1 MTDKTDG
8 LLAQHHLLL
17 AIIHTE
23 WATRLDHK
31 VAAVI
36 IERYFGKFGN
46 ARASLRYL
54 AERTKATR
62 PNIIASVRRLTDR
75 GAFSVIRE
83 GVGTRPTEYA
93 LNFGFFASGI
103 AGDTST
109 SGIVHDTSCGI
120 ADDTSR
126 GSSGIAGD
134 TETYLPKPADKPVL
148 QVSRN
153 VDTPDPLP
161 SDGLAATAA
170 GSRDP
175 FEGFWNA
182 FPRKYQKPKARSAWS
197 NLAPDVSTAER
208 IIAAA
213 SAWAAH
219 YEKHPIDKKWMP
231 TPANWLSGERFDE
244 DLPEIYS
251 DPKEAAIARRTTK
264 ATSEPE
270 NTEEPAVEWCGEI
283 SPFVPS
289 GTHRIKVTAAST
301 IADGDGELLSL
312 VLDIDDGGSLLT
324 GISHTFPIR
333 AGDHAVQE
341 RGQANLR
348 VISSGHTSDDVLD
361 LVGSKCRMCVGKDGR
376 VTYLP
381 SVHNALPG
389 LAGRIKAA
397 RAAGAFSGE
406 RAAA

>member
-175 FEGFWNA
+175 FEGFW
-182 FPRKYQKPKARSAWS
+182 
-197 NLAPDVSTAER
+197 
-208 IIAAA
+208 
-213 SAWAAH
+213 
-219 YEKHPIDKKWMP
+219 
-231 TPANWLSGERFDE
+231 
-244 DLPEIYS
+244 
-251 DPKEAAIARRTTK
+251 
-264 ATSEPE
+264 
-270 NTEEPAVEWCGEI
+270 
-283 SPFVPS
+283 
-289 GTHRIKVTAAST
+289 
-301 IADGDGELLSL
+301 
-312 VLDIDDGGSLLT
+312 
-324 GISHTFPIR
+324 
-333 AGDHAVQE
+333 
-341 RGQANLR
+341 
-348 VISSGHTSDDVLD
+348 
-361 LVGSKCRMCVGKDGR
+361 
-376 VTYLP
+376 
-381 SVHNALPG
+381 
-389 LAGRIKAA
+389 
-397 RAAGAFSGE
+397 
-406 RAAA
+406 